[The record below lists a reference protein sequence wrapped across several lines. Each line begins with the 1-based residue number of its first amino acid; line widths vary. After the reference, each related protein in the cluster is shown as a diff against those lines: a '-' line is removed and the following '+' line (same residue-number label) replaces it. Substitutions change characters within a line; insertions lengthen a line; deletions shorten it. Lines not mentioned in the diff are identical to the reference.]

1 MMVYVLFIVMAVFF
15 GVYVLLPFW
24 EKQYRRKHLDFSGTE
39 RESLLSRKGAV
50 VDAIRDL
57 EYDFKMQKITEDDY
71 KQLKA
76 NLTKEAVDIMKK
88 LDHLDDAKSSN
99 KHS

>member
-1 MMVYVLFIVMAVFF
+1 MVYVLFIVMAVFF

-24 EKQYRRKHLDFSGTE
+24 EKGYRNRRLDYSGAE
-39 RESLLSRKGAV
+39 RETLLSRKGAV

-57 EYDFKMQKITEDDY
+57 EYDFKMQKVTEDDY
-71 KQLKA
+71 NKLKA

-99 KHS
+99 KRS

>member
-1 MMVYVLFIVMAVFF
+1 MVYVLFIVIAVFF

-24 EKQYRRKHLDFSGTE
+24 EKSYRRKKLDFSGTE
-39 RESLLSRKGAV
+39 RENLVSRKAAIL
-50 VDAIRDL
+50 DAMRDL

-71 KQLKA
+71 NQVKT

-88 LDHLDDAKSSN
+88 LDQLDDAKSSN
-99 KHS
+99 KRS

>member
-1 MMVYVLFIVMAVFF
+1 
-15 GVYVLLPFW
+15 
-24 EKQYRRKHLDFSGTE
+24 
-39 RESLLSRKGAV
+39 
-50 VDAIRDL
+50 
-57 EYDFKMQKITEDDY
+57 MQKITEEDY

-99 KHS
+99 KRS